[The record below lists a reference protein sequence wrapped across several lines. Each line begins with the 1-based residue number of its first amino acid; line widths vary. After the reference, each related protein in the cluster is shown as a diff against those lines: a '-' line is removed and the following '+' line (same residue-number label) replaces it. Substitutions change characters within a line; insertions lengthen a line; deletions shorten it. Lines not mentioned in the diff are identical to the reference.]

1 MRSGLWTWVGTRVG
15 IPAVALS
22 AALTTLALAP
32 SAPAGAAPDDAPSL
46 YLVTLRGPGLSG
58 YHGPLTGEA
67 ARARLTAQQDAS
79 LVGTGVTAAPTYRW
93 TDALNGY
100 AVALTAPEAAR
111 LAADPTVA
119 LVEENAVRKLAGAD
133 QRAPGTAVGRTRGGS
148 GVVVGVIDSGLW
160 PESALFAGVPGLGR
174 RPRGFHGTCQAGAEW
189 GPDTCNRKV
198 VGARWY
204 VDGFGAGNVRAS
216 GYLSPRDDSG
226 HGTQVASI
234 AAGNADVSVRGG
246 GESLGSFSGVAP
258 QARVAVYKACWTAP
272 NPDDDGCAT
281 ADLVTAIDQATRD
294 GVDVLNL
301 SVTGPSAPDTVER
314 ALLGAAEADVVVV
327 AAAGNAGRTAYAGH
341 ASPWVTTVGAAT
353 AALPRGE
360 VRVAGGP
367 DLGGAMVSGRTLRQA
382 RIVLGA
388 RASAPGTDRADAA
401 LCRPGS
407 LDAATVGGAIVVC
420 ARGSIGRVDKSAA
433 VHQAGGAGMV
443 LTNVTAGA
451 VTADLHAVPTVH
463 LDRGAGRRLT
473 SYLARHPRA
482 RATLRSTG
490 TDAAPVRVVRW
501 SSGGDPAGALVK
513 PDLVAPAVGR
523 LGAVPPRTDG
533 SRFAFFS
540 GTSAATAHVSG
551 VAALLRARYDW
562 SASAIRSALVT
573 SARPV
578 DDPALRQGAGRSS
591 IGSALRSHLVLEVGP
606 RDYRR
611 YLDGDL
617 APERLNAASIMLD
630 LDGTLEAV
638 TRRVTNLGRRAM
650 YFSSSARGFSRP
662 GVRITPAALR
672 VPAGGTATFTVSVA
686 GSGAVA
692 PLDDGYVVWRGAD
705 GTRLRIPVVLSR

>member
-1 MRSGLWTWVGTRVG
+1 MRSGLWRWIGTRVG
-15 IPAVALS
+15 IPA
-22 AALTTLALAP
+22 AALTTALSALALAP
-32 SAPAGAAPDDAPSL
+32 SAPAVAEAEDGSAL

-58 YHGPLTGEA
+58 YHGPLAGVA

-79 LVGTGVTAAPTYRW
+79 LVGIGATTTPVYRW

-100 AVALTAPEAAR
+100 AVTLTPPQAAQ

-119 LVEENAVRKLAGAD
+119 LVEENAVRSLAAT
-133 QRAPGTAVGRTRGGS
+133 QRRAPGTAVGRSRGGS

-160 PESALFAGVPGLGR
+160 PESPLFAGVPGLGR
-174 RPRGFHGTCQAGAEW
+174 QPRGFHGTCQAGAEW

-216 GYLSPRDDSG
+216 AYLSPRDDSG

-258 QARVAVYKACWTAP
+258 QARLAVYKACWTAP
-272 NPDDDGCAT
+272 DPDDDGCAT

-294 GVDVLNL
+294 GVDVLN
-301 SVTGPSAPDTVER
+301 VAVAGPATLDTVER

-327 AAAGNAGRTAYAGH
+327 AAAGNAGRTSYAAH

-353 AALPRGE
+353 AALPRGD
-360 VRVAGGP
+360 VRVTRGP
-367 DLGGAMVSGRTLRQA
+367 ELGGAMVSGRTVRDA

-388 RASAPGTDRADAA
+388 RVAAPGALRADAA

-407 LDAATVGGAIVVC
+407 LDAGAVGGAIVVC
-420 ARGSIGRVDKSAA
+420 SRGAIGRVDKSAA

-443 LTNVTAGA
+443 LTNVRAGA

-463 LDRGAGRRLT
+463 LDRAAGRRLT

-501 SSGGDPAGALVK
+501 SSSGDPASALVK
-513 PDLVAPAVGR
+513 PDLVAPALGR

-551 VAALLRARYDW
+551 VAALLRARHDW
-562 SASAIRSALVT
+562 SAPAIRSALVT
-573 SARPV
+573 SARPL
-578 DDPALRQGAGRSS
+578 DGPALRQGAGRSS

-617 APERLNAASIMLD
+617 APARLNTPSILLD
-630 LDGTLEAV
+630 ADRVV

-650 YFSSSARGFSRP
+650 YFSSSARGFTRHD
-662 GVRITPAALR
+662 VRVGPAALR
-672 VPAGGTATFTVSVA
+672 IPAGGSATFTVSVTGP
-686 GSGAVA
+686 GSVT